1 MRVSNLLGHVNQFI
15 VNDWDTYYFQS
26 YETLMCKVT
35 QGDLGDNFVMIENYY
50 SATTGRHMRAFLEE
64 VCLWDIVLDLIHKHR
79 IFRNLKDFM
88 LRVIT
93 VKLFMGDITV
103 EYKTPKGDTETFAC
117 KYTYAKTL

>member
-26 YETLMCKVT
+26 YDTLMCEVT
-35 QGDLGDNFVMIENYY
+35 QGDLGDNFVMLENYY

-64 VCLWDIVLDLIHKHR
+64 VYLWDIVLDLIHKHK

-88 LRVIT
+88 LRVNT

-103 EYKTPKGDTETFAC
+103 EYKNLRGDSETFTC
-117 KYTYAKTL
+117 KA

>member
-103 EYKTPKGDTETFAC
+103 EYKNLRGDSETFTC
-117 KYTYAKTL
+117 KAP